1 MKLIPV
7 ATAVTLG
14 LAEPFTAATLGVV
27 LLAERLTGSVMLGA
41 GLILAGLV
49 MLSIPGRRKRS

>member
-1 MKLIPV
+1 
-7 ATAVTLG
+7 VTLG
-14 LAEPFTAATLGVV
+14 LAEPLTAATLGVV